1 MKHNLLLLVLIFFVA
16 TLMCHPGALMA
27 APDRDFQAFGG
38 SIQSNKVNVRAGP
51 GTNYPILW
59 VYKLRGYPVKAIR
72 HFGGW
77 YKIVDVEGEVG
88 WVYQN
93 FVSPKKTA
101 MVSSGKP
108 AKFFRTR
115 ESENPILLLEEGV
128 VVLLRRC
135 ALGMCEVEMSS
146 QAGWVD
152 KARIRQP

>member
-1 MKHNLLLLVLIFFVA
+1 MIRFLFFILCVFIA
-16 TLMCHPGALMA
+16 FTPHLSAA

-38 SIQSNKVNVRAGP
+38 SIKSHKVNVRAGP

-77 YKIVDVEGEVG
+77 YKIVDVEGETG

-101 MVSSGKP
+101 MVNEGRP
-108 AKFFRTR
+108 AKFYNTR
-115 ESENPILLLEEGV
+115 ESATPTLLLEAGV
-128 VVLLRRC
+128 VVLLKRC
-135 ALGMCEVEMSS
+135 ALGMCEVEISG
-146 QAGWVD
+146 QEGWVD
-152 KARIRQP
+152 KNRVNLP